1 MKKFIKDYFAF
12 SKAERNG
19 VFVLVALIFMLIMT
33 CQLYPYFLPAEHWDF
48 STYGGIIDS
57 MERISKEREQGRS
70 RAGGVFDFS
79 FPEQSVETS
88 RLQPFD
94 FFPDTMKTAD
104 WLRLGLTQRQAGML
118 EKYMKKGGRFR
129 TRGDFKKM
137 YCISE
142 AEYLVLEPF
151 IRLPEELPV
160 RMLKDTGRS
169 QKSMSPVVQTE
180 LNSAGEEELLKLKG
194 IGNYFARKIIT
205 YREQLGGYIAMEQL
219 LEIPKMDSARYEQ
232 ISAQLSL
239 NPLAIRKLSVN
250 EASFESLS
258 RHPYIGYNV
267 ALSLTNY
274 RSQHGPFKE
283 LRDIRKSALVT
294 EERFLRM
301 SPYLKL

>member
-19 VFVLVALIFMLIMT
+19 VFVLVALIFMLILA

-48 STYGGIIDS
+48 STYSGFIDS
-57 MERISKEREQGRS
+57 MEKVKQDQKEGRS
-70 RAGGVFDFS
+70 RTSRDFDFS

-118 EKYMKKGGRFR
+118 EKYMLKGGRFR

-151 IRLPEELPV
+151 IRLPEEQAERKFPHGERQAKSELPEV
-160 RMLKDTGRS
+160 LA
-169 QKSMSPVVQTE
+169 E
-180 LNSAGEEELLKLKG
+180 LNSAGEEDLLKLKG
-194 IGNYFARKIIT
+194 IGNYFARRIIT
-205 YREQLGGYIAMEQL
+205 YREQLGGYISKAQL
-219 LEIPKMDSARYEQ
+219 LEIPKMDSARYLQ
-232 ISAQLSL
+232 ISEQLSL
-239 NPLAIRKLSVN
+239 NPLAVRKLSVN

-274 RSQHGPFKE
+274 RNQHGPFKE
-283 LRDIRKSALVT
+283 LGDIRKSALVT
-294 EERFLRM
+294 EERYRRM